1 MPRSR
6 SLRKRLKPVTQPAT
20 QPAIFGRRKLER
32 KDLRRKKPKKSVGS
46 SWIFSWVFS
55 WASFFAGLPSF
66 LRASLRAQR
75 SYLAGIASGLTL
87 LLSAIALMQ
96 YLARDKNDSSDDA
109 EMLLVWQQ
117 NLTTSVE
124 RAGLQQRPAVAFELG
139 FDLARVNQEGQI
151 MLGGYAPPLSRLLL
165 SMNGEVLGAMVTDDR
180 GEWLFLSQK
189 PFETGQYT
197 LSLEAQIEESEVVY
211 GIETLWVVI
220 PEFSPEFSTETQQP
234 LMVVL
239 ANESGVA
246 SRILSRRFSGDKTAT
261 GADFI
266 VDTLDYGENG
276 QLSIAGR
283 LRGEQVEM
291 LVYRNNKL
299 IARKGYRGK
308 GAVPVDW
315 QLSAQLAPSQT
326 SLSGQ
331 VLRIDLVSNE
341 KVVQRKALPIDW
353 TPLMRDGE
361 DEYFVVRAGASL
373 WHIARRIF
381 GTGTLHTFLYEANK
395 AQIENPDLIRPG
407 QILFIPQRPN
417 ATEQTTQLSPSA
429 TEPEDPSR

>member
-1 MPRSR
+1 MARSPSRSQPRSFV
-6 SLRKRLKPVTQPAT
+6 RKRNQ
-20 QPAIFGRRKLER
+20 RKR
-32 KDLRRKKPKKSVGS
+32 FV
-46 SWIFSWVFS
+46 
-55 WASFFAGLPSF
+55 ASFFARLPSF
-66 LRASLRAQR
+66 SRASLRAQR
-75 SYLAGIASGLTL
+75 SYLVGIASGLTL
-87 LLSAIALMQ
+87 LLCAIALMQ
-96 YLARDKNDSSDDA
+96 YLARTKTANVDDN
-109 EMLLVWQQ
+109 ETLLVWQQ
-117 NLTTSVE
+117 NMTTSVE
-124 RAGLQQRPAVAFELG
+124 RAGLQQRPAVAQELG
-139 FDLARVNQEGQI
+139 FNLARVNEEGQI
-151 MLGGYAPPLSRLLL
+151 ILGGYAPPLSKLLL
-165 SMNGEVLGAMVTDDR
+165 MMNGEVLGAMVTDDR

-189 PFETGQYT
+189 PFDTGQYT
-197 LSLEAQIEESEVVY
+197 LSLEAQIDKQGAKKEVVQEVVY

-220 PEFSPEFSTETQQP
+220 PEASFSTEVQQP

-239 ANESGVA
+239 PNESGVG

-276 QLSIAGR
+276 HLSLAGR

-299 IARKGYRGK
+299 VARKGYRGK

-315 QLSAQLAPSQT
+315 QISARLAPSQT

-331 VLRIDLVSNE
+331 VLRIDLVSNK

-353 TPLMRDGE
+353 TPLVREGE
-361 DEYFVVRAGASL
+361 DEYFVVRSGASL

-407 QILFIPQRPN
+407 QILFIPQRP
-417 ATEQTTQLSPSA
+417 TEEEQTTQLLPSA
-429 TEPEDPSR
+429 AEPEDSLP

>member
-1 MPRSR
+1 MPRP
-6 SLRKRLKPVTQPAT
+6 LFQRKRLEPVGSARPL
-20 QPAIFGRRKLER
+20 GRRKLVR
-32 KDLRRKKPKKSVGS
+32 KKSRRKQR
-46 SWIFSWVFS
+46 I
-55 WASFFAGLPSF
+55 ASFFSRLPA
-66 LRASLRAQR
+66 LLRAQR
-75 SYLAGIASGLTL
+75 SYLAGIVSGLTL
-87 LLSAIALMQ
+87 LLCAIALMQ
-96 YLARDKNDSSDDA
+96 YLAHDKEDIT
-109 EMLLVWQQ
+109 ETLLVWQQ
-117 NLTTSVE
+117 DLTVSVE
-124 RAGLQQRPAVAFELG
+124 RAGLQQRPAEEFELG

-151 MLGGYAPPLSRLLL
+151 ILGGYAPPLSRLLL
-165 SMNGEVLGAMVTDDR
+165 LLDGEVLGAMVTDDR
-180 GEWLFLSQK
+180 GEWLFLSQQ
-189 PFETGQYT
+189 PFLTGQYT
-197 LSLEAQIEESEVVY
+197 LSLEAQIEEREVVY
-211 GIETLWVVI
+211 GIETLWIVI
-220 PEFSPEFSTETQQP
+220 PEASFSTETQQP

-239 ANESGVA
+239 PNESGVA
-246 SRILSRRFSGDKTAT
+246 SRILSQRFSGDKTAT
-261 GADFI
+261 GTDFI

-276 QLSIAGR
+276 QLSITGR

-299 IARKGYRGK
+299 IARKSYRGK

-315 QLSAQLAPSQT
+315 QISAQLDPLQA

-353 TPLMRDGE
+353 TPLVREGE

-407 QILFIPQRPN
+407 QILFIPQKPN
-417 ATEQTTQLSPSA
+417 SQEQTTQLSPSA
-429 TEPEDPSR
+429 TGQEDNPQ

>member
-1 MPRSR
+1 MPRSPSLR
-6 SLRKRLKPVTQPAT
+6 SLSLRSPSLGSSLASP
-20 QPAIFGRRKLER
+20 
-32 KDLRRKKPKKSVGS
+32 RRKKIRRKKSV
-46 SWIFSWVFS
+46 
-55 WASFFAGLPSF
+55 ASFFARSRGF
-66 LRASLRAQR
+66 LRASLRAYR

-87 LLSAIALMQ
+87 LLCAIALMQ
-96 YLARDKNDSSDDA
+96 YLARDRDDSVESA
-109 EMLLVWQQ
+109 ETLLVWQQ

-124 RAGLQQRPAVAFELG
+124 RAGLPQRPATAFELG

-151 MLGGYAPPLSRLLL
+151 ILGGYAPPLSKLLL
-165 SMNGEVLGAMVTDDR
+165 LINGEVLGAMVTDDR
-180 GEWLFLSQK
+180 GEWLFLSEN

-197 LSLEAQIEESEVVY
+197 LSLEVQIEEREVVY

-220 PEFSPEFSTETQQP
+220 PEANFSAETQQP

-239 ANESGVA
+239 PNESGVA
-246 SRILSRRFSGDKTAT
+246 SRILSQRFSGDKTAT

-276 QLSIAGR
+276 HLSIAGR
-283 LRGEQVEM
+283 LRGEKVEM

-299 IARKGYRGK
+299 VARKGYRGK

-315 QLSAQLAPSQT
+315 QISARLDPSQAN
-326 SLSGQ
+326 LSGQ

-353 TPLMRDGE
+353 TPLVREGE
-361 DEYFVVRAGASL
+361 DEYFVVRSGGSL

-407 QILFIPQRPN
+407 QILFIPQKPRKL
-417 ATEQTTQLSPSA
+417 EQTTQLSPAA
-429 TEPEDPSR
+429 TKTKKQPNDQLEDPSQ

>member
-1 MPRSR
+1 MPRP
-6 SLRKRLKPVTQPAT
+6 LFQRKRLEPVGSARPL
-20 QPAIFGRRKLER
+20 GRRKLVR
-32 KDLRRKKPKKSVGS
+32 KKSRRKQR
-46 SWIFSWVFS
+46 I
-55 WASFFAGLPSF
+55 ASFFSRLPA
-66 LRASLRAQR
+66 LLRAQR
-75 SYLAGIASGLTL
+75 SYLAGIVSGLTL
-87 LLSAIALMQ
+87 LLCAIALMQ
-96 YLARDKNDSSDDA
+96 YLAYDKEDIT
-109 EMLLVWQQ
+109 ETLLVWQQ
-117 NLTTSVE
+117 DLTVSVE
-124 RAGLQQRPAVAFELG
+124 RAGLQQRPAEEFELG

-151 MLGGYAPPLSRLLL
+151 ILGGYAPPLSRLLL
-165 SMNGEVLGAMVTDDR
+165 LLDGEVLGAMVTDDR
-180 GEWLFLSQK
+180 GEWLFLSQQ
-189 PFETGQYT
+189 PFLTGQYT
-197 LSLEAQIEESEVVY
+197 LSLEAQIEEREVVY
-211 GIETLWVVI
+211 GIETLWIVI
-220 PEFSPEFSTETQQP
+220 PEASFSTETQQP

-239 ANESGVA
+239 PNESGVA
-246 SRILSRRFSGDKTAT
+246 SRILSQRFSGDKTAT
-261 GADFI
+261 GTDFI

-276 QLSIAGR
+276 QLSITGR

-315 QLSAQLAPSQT
+315 QISAQLDPLQA

-353 TPLMRDGE
+353 TPLVREGE

-407 QILFIPQRPN
+407 QILFIPQKPN
-417 ATEQTTQLSPSA
+417 SQEQTTQLSPSA
-429 TEPEDPSR
+429 TGQEDNPQ

>member
-1 MPRSR
+1 MPRSVSPR
-6 SLRKRLKPVTQPAT
+6 QKFKRKSRKRNKLHLLKLV
-20 QPAIFGRRKLER
+20 
-32 KDLRRKKPKKSVGS
+32 
-46 SWIFSWVFS
+46 
-55 WASFFAGLPSF
+55 ASFFAR
-66 LRASLRAQR
+66 LRGGVLGTQHR
-75 SYLAGIASGLTL
+75 YLAGIASGLL
-87 LLSAIALMQ
+87 LLSGAVALMQ
-96 YLARDKNDSSDDA
+96 YLAREKDDSTDDA
-109 EMLLVWQQ
+109 ETLLVWQQ

-124 RAGLQQRPAVAFELG
+124 RAGLQQRPAVARELG
-139 FDLARVNQEGQI
+139 FDLARVNQDGQI

-165 SMNGEVLGAMVTDDR
+165 LMNGEVLGAMVTDDR

-189 PFETGQYT
+189 PFATGQYT
-197 LSLEAQIEESEVVY
+197 LSLEAEIEVRAEENEVVY
-211 GIETLWVVI
+211 GIETLWVAI
-220 PEFSPEFSTETQQP
+220 PEANFLNESRQP

-239 ANESGVA
+239 PNDSGVA

-276 QLSIAGR
+276 HLSITGR
-283 LRGEQVEM
+283 LRGEEVEM

-299 IARKGYRGK
+299 IARKSYRGK

-315 QLSAQLAPSQT
+315 QISTRLDPSHT

-331 VLRIDLVSNE
+331 VLRIDLVSNA

-353 TPLMRDGE
+353 TPLVREGE
-361 DEYFVVRAGASL
+361 DEYFVVRSGASL

-417 ATEQTTQLSPSA
+417 EAEQTTQLSPETSLPA
-429 TEPEDPSR
+429 NDLEEVAR

>member
-1 MPRSR
+1 MVFVLDSASLMRR
-6 SLRKRLKPVTQPAT
+6 SLSQRTR
-20 QPAIFGRRKLER
+20 I
-32 KDLRRKKPKKSVGS
+32 RRKKPV
-46 SWIFSWVFS
+46 
-55 WASFFAGLPSF
+55 ASFFIRLSTFWTRVPAF
-66 LRASLRAQR
+66 LRAQR

-87 LLSAIALMQ
+87 LLCAIALMQ
-96 YLARDKNDSSDDA
+96 YLARDKNDNTDDA
-109 EMLLVWQQ
+109 ETLLLWQQ

-124 RAGLQQRPAVAFELG
+124 RAGLQQRPAVAHELG

-151 MLGGYAPPLSRLLL
+151 ILGGYAPPLSKLLL
-165 SMNGEVLGAMVTDDR
+165 LMNGEVLGAMVTDDR

-189 PFETGQYT
+189 PFLTGQYT
-197 LSLEAQIEESEVVY
+197 LSLEVQIEEKEVVY
-211 GIETLWVVI
+211 GIETLWIVI
-220 PEFSPEFSTETQQP
+220 PEANFSTETQQP

-276 QLSIAGR
+276 HLSISGR

-299 IARKGYRGK
+299 VARKGYRGK

-315 QLSAQLAPSQT
+315 QISAQLAPSPT

-353 TPLMRDGE
+353 TPLVREGE
-361 DEYFVVRAGASL
+361 DEYFVVRSGASL

-417 ATEQTTQLSPSA
+417 EREQTTELSPSA
-429 TEPEDPSR
+429 TEPKDSSQ

>member
-1 MPRSR
+1 MRR
-6 SLRKRLKPVTQPAT
+6 SLSQRTRM
-20 QPAIFGRRKLER
+20 
-32 KDLRRKKPKKSVGS
+32 RRKKPV
-46 SWIFSWVFS
+46 
-55 WASFFAGLPSF
+55 ASFF
-66 LRASLRAQR
+66 LRLSTFWTRVSAFLRAQR

-87 LLSAIALMQ
+87 LLCAIALMQ
-96 YLARDKNDSSDDA
+96 YLARDKTDNSEDA
-109 EMLLVWQQ
+109 ETLLLWQQ

-124 RAGLQQRPAVAFELG
+124 RAGLQQRPALVQELG

-151 MLGGYAPPLSRLLL
+151 ILGGYAPPLSKLLL
-165 SMNGEVLGAMVTDDR
+165 LMNGEVLGAMVTDDR

-189 PFETGQYT
+189 PFLPGQYT
-197 LSLEAQIEESEVVY
+197 LSLEVQIEEKEVVY

-220 PEFSPEFSTETQQP
+220 PEASFSTENLQP

-283 LRGEQVEM
+283 LRGEKVEM

-299 IARKGYRGK
+299 VARKGYRGK

-315 QLSAQLAPSQT
+315 QISAQLDPSPT

-353 TPLMRDGE
+353 TPLVREGE
-361 DEYFVVRAGASL
+361 DEYFVVRSGASL

-417 ATEQTTQLSPSA
+417 EQEQTTQLSPSA
-429 TEPEDPSR
+429 TEPKDSSP